1 MSSTDDLIEDDDAVE
16 LSDNELTSESHSTSV
31 LKREQAQQRTNLRRS
46 IEQRLEMKL
55 MTEELG
61 IYSDLDHS

>member
-1 MSSTDDLIEDDDAVE
+1 MSSTVDLIKDDDAVE
-16 LSDNELTSESHSTSV
+16 LSDKELATEPHSISE
-31 LKREQAQQRTNLRRS
+31 LKRAQAQQQTNLRRL

-55 MTEELG
+55 LTEELG

>member
-31 LKREQAQQRTNLRRS
+31 LKREQAQQ
-46 IEQRLEMKL
+46 EQTCAAQSNR
-55 MTEELG
+55 G
-61 IYSDLDHS
+61 WR

>member
-31 LKREQAQQRTNLRRS
+31 
-46 IEQRLEMKL
+46 